1 MAPGAGDSPWTW
13 NSPPPDAPWPLDAWT
28 PDDATAHDAQ
38 AIAAADDTDRAAA
51 LIAAGAGRRR
61 LSRELGVTEYEAR
74 RLLDR
79 ARPTTD
85 TARRDDTDDTRPTT
99 AAAADAAATAPT
111 TAGARS

>member
-1 MAPGAGDSPWTW
+1 LSRTAGP
-13 NSPPPDAPWPLDAWT
+13 
-28 PDDATAHDAQ
+28 
-38 AIAAADDTDRAAA
+38 DDTDRAAE

-74 RLLDR
+74 RLLER

-85 TARRDDTDDTRPTT
+85 TPADDDTDDET
-99 AAAADAAATAPT
+99 ATAVAAGSPATAPT